1 MMLPTPTPPPAALRQ
16 PPLQQLPW
24 DDLRLVLLCQRLGS
38 LTAVA
43 EVLGCHVATASR
55 RLSAIEAALG
65 MALFRRGK
73 SGLTATPAGAT
84 LQPAIEAAEAAIL
97 QVLRCAQGAETAIG
111 GVVRLSMPAG
121 VADSLV
127 VPLLGKM
134 RLLHPNLR
142 VEIDASTRYVDLE
155 RGEADIVLRT
165 RRPESGALVAQRLV
179 QARLAVLGAPH
190 VYAQAAPQHL
200 RELTW
205 LAWDHD
211 LAHLPESQWLAAHV
225 PAEQIAL
232 RCNDHPVLMAAARR
246 GLGVMLAAQAEGQQ
260 LGLVPVPLQPADQA
274 AVDALPS
281 GVLWMACHSA
291 LRQVPRVAAV
301 WAFLQGEIADMRREG
316 VAV

>member
-1 MMLPTPTPPPAALRQ
+1 MVLAMKVPASPALRQ

-24 DDLRLVLLCQRLGS
+24 DDLRLLLLCQRLGS
-38 LTAVA
+38 LTAA
-43 EVLGCHVATASR
+43 ADALDCHVATASR

-65 MALFRRGK
+65 VALFRRGK
-73 SGLTATPAGAT
+73 TGLTATPAGAA

-97 QVLRCAQGAETAIG
+97 QVWRCAQGVETEVG

-134 RLLHPNLR
+134 RGLYPGLR

-155 RGEADIVLRT
+155 RGEADIALRT
-165 RRPESGALVAQRLV
+165 RRPASGALVAQRLV
-179 QARLAVLGAPH
+179 QARMAVMGAPH
-190 VYAQAAPQHL
+190 LVEQAAPRHL

-225 PAEQIAL
+225 PDTQIAL

-260 LGLVPVPLQPADQA
+260 LGLVPVPLHPADQA

-301 WAFLQGEIADMRREG
+301 WTFLQGEIADLRRAG

>member
-1 MMLPTPTPPPAALRQ
+1 MPVPPPPALRQ
-16 PPLQQLPW
+16 PPLQPLPW
-24 DDLRLVLLCQRLGS
+24 DDLQLVLLCQRMGS
-38 LTAVA
+38 LTAA
-43 EVLGCHVATASR
+43 ATALDCHVATASR
-55 RLSAIEAALG
+55 RLSAIEATLG
-65 MALFRRGK
+65 RALFRRGK
-73 SGLTATPAGAT
+73 TGLTATPAGAA

-97 QVLRCAQGAETAIG
+97 QVLRCAQGVETEIS

-134 RLLHPNLR
+134 RTLHPNLR

-165 RRPESGALVAQRLV
+165 RRPASGALVAQRLV
-179 QARLAVLGAPH
+179 EARLAVMGAPH
-190 VYAQAAPQHL
+190 AVGQAAPQHL

-211 LAHLPESQWLAAHV
+211 LAHLPESQWLTAHV
-225 PAEQIAL
+225 PDGQIAL

-246 GLGVMLAAQAEGQQ
+246 GLGVMLAAQAEGEQQ
-260 LGLVPVPLQPADQA
+260 GLVPVPLHPQDQA

-301 WAFLQGEIADMRREG
+301 WTFLQSEIAALRKEG